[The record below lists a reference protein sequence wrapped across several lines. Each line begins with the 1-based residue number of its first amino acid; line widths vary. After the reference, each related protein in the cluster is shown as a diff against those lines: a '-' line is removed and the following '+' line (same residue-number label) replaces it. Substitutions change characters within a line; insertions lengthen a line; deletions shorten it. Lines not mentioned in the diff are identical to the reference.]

1 MLARSREEGRMQECL
16 RAAELFGGLDAAK
29 LGRLGAIGR
38 KRTLESGDYLF
49 LLGDSA
55 QYVSLVVRGL
65 VDLCLP
71 ITIGGVLKDITV
83 EAVGP
88 GKTIGWSALVQPFR
102 FTLSARAAAPTEILA
117 FGRLDLE
124 QVFATDPA
132 IERVIRMGISELMV
146 RRLTMFQ
153 ALWAR
158 ELQRALD
165 PGRQAE
171 SA

>member
-1 MLARSREEGRMQECL
+1 MQDSL
-16 RAAELFGGLDAAK
+16 RAAELFNGLDAAK
-29 LGRLGAIGR
+29 LARLGAIAR
-38 KRTLESGDYLF
+38 KRTLQGGDYIF

-55 QYVSLVVRGL
+55 QYISLVVHGL

-71 ITIGGVLKDITV
+71 ISIGGVVKDITV

-88 GKTIGWSALVQPFR
+88 GKTIGWSALVRPFR
-102 FTLSARAAAPTEILA
+102 FTLSARAAAPTDILA

-124 QVFATDPA
+124 QLFASDPV
-132 IERVIRMGISELMV
+132 IERVIRTGVSELMV
-146 RRLTMFQ
+146 SRLTMFQ

-165 PGRQAE
+165 PGRQAA

>member
-1 MLARSREEGRMQECL
+1 MQESL
-16 RAAELFGGLDAAK
+16 RAAELFAGLDTAK
-29 LGRLGAIGR
+29 LTRLGAIAR

-88 GKTIGWSALVQPFR
+88 GKTIGWSALIRPFR

-124 QVFATDPA
+124 QLFAADPA
-132 IERVIRMGISELMV
+132 IERVIRTGISELMAS
-146 RRLTMFQ
+146 RLTMFQ

-165 PGRQAE
+165 PGRQAA
-171 SA
+171 SV

>member
-1 MLARSREEGRMQECL
+1 MQESL
-16 RAAELFGGLDAAK
+16 RAAELFDGLDAAK
-29 LGRLGAIGR
+29 LARLGAIAR
-38 KRTLESGDYLF
+38 KRTLQSGDYIF
-49 LLGDSA
+49 LLGDTA
-55 QYVSLVVRGL
+55 QYISLVVHGL

-71 ITIGGVLKDITV
+71 ISIGGVVKDITV

-88 GKTIGWSALVQPFR
+88 GKTIGWSALVRPFR
-102 FTLSARAAAPTEILA
+102 FTLSARAAAPTDILA

-124 QVFATDPA
+124 QLFASDPV
-132 IERVIRMGISELMV
+132 IERVIRTGVSELMV
-146 RRLTMFQ
+146 SRLTMFQ

-165 PGRQAE
+165 PGRQAT

>member
-1 MLARSREEGRMQECL
+1 MREPL
-16 RAAELFGGLDAAK
+16 RAAELFDGLDTAK
-29 LGRLGAIGR
+29 LARLNAIAR

-65 VDLCLP
+65 VELCLP
-71 ITIGGVLKDITV
+71 ITIGGALKDITV

-88 GKTIGWSALVQPFR
+88 GKTVGWSALVRPFR

-124 QVFATDPA
+124 QLFAADPA
-132 IERVIRMGISELMV
+132 IERVVRMGISELMV
-146 RRLTMFQ
+146 GRLTMFQ

-165 PGRQAE
+165 PGRQAA

>member
-1 MLARSREEGRMQECL
+1 MLESL
-16 RAAELFGGLDAAK
+16 RAAELFSGLDATK
-29 LGRLGAIGR
+29 LGRLGAIAR

-55 QYVSLVVRGL
+55 QYVSIVVRGL

-71 ITIGGVLKDITV
+71 LSIGGIVKDITV

-88 GKTIGWSALVQPFR
+88 GKTIGWSALVRPFR
-102 FTLSARAAAPTEILA
+102 FTLSARAAAPTEVLA
-117 FGRLDLE
+117 LARLDLE
-124 QVFATDPA
+124 DLFATDPV
-132 IERVIRMGISELMV
+132 IERVVRAGISELMAA
-146 RRLTMFQ
+146 RLTMFQ

-165 PGRQAE
+165 PGRPAAGAE
-171 SA
+171 A

>member
-1 MLARSREEGRMQECL
+1 MLESL
-16 RAAELFGGLDAAK
+16 RAAELFDGLDAAK
-29 LGRLGAIGR
+29 LMRLDAIAR
-38 KRTLESGDYLF
+38 KRSLGSGDYLF

-55 QYVSLVVRGL
+55 QYISLVVRGL

-71 ITIGGVLKDITV
+71 INVGGVVKDITV

-88 GKTIGWSALVQPFR
+88 GKTVGWSALVRPFR
-102 FTLSARAAAPTEILA
+102 FTLSARAAAPAEILA

-124 QVFATDPA
+124 KLFAADPV
-132 IERVIRMGISELMV
+132 IERVVRTGISELMV
-146 RRLTMFQ
+146 SRLTMFQ

-158 ELQRALD
+158 ELQRTLD
-165 PGRQAE
+165 PGSQAE

>member
-1 MLARSREEGRMQECL
+1 ME
-16 RAAELFGGLDAAK
+16 
-29 LGRLGAIGR
+29 
-38 KRTLESGDYLF
+38 
-49 LLGDSA
+49 
-55 QYVSLVVRGL
+55 
-65 VDLCLP
+65 LCLP
-71 ITIGGVLKDITV
+71 ISIGGVVKDITV

-88 GKTIGWSALVQPFR
+88 GKTVGWSALVRPFR

-124 QVFATDPA
+124 QLFATDPA
-132 IERVIRMGISELMV
+132 IERVVRTGISELMV
-146 RRLTMFQ
+146 SRLTMFQ

-165 PGRQAE
+165 PGRQAA

>member
-1 MLARSREEGRMQECL
+1 MQESL
-16 RAAELFGGLDAAK
+16 RAAELFDGLDTAK
-29 LGRLGAIGR
+29 LARLNAIAR
-38 KRTLESGDYLF
+38 KRTLGSGDYLF

-55 QYVSLVVRGL
+55 QYVSLVVHGL

-83 EAVGP
+83 ESVGP
-88 GKTIGWSALVQPFR
+88 GKIVGWSALVRPFR
-102 FTLSARAAAPTEILA
+102 FTLSARAAAPSEILA

-124 QVFATDPA
+124 QLFAAEPA
-132 IERVIRMGISELMV
+132 IERVVRTGISELMV

-165 PGRQAE
+165 PGRQAA

>member
-1 MLARSREEGRMQECL
+1 MQESL
-16 RAAELFGGLDAAK
+16 RAAELFDGLDTAK
-29 LGRLGAIGR
+29 LTRLDAIAR
-38 KRTLESGDYLF
+38 KRSLECGDYLF

-71 ITIGGVLKDITV
+71 IQIGGVVKDITV

-88 GKTIGWSALVQPFR
+88 GKVIGWSALVRPYR
-102 FTLSARAAAPTEILA
+102 FTLSARAAAPTEVLA

-124 QVFATDPA
+124 QLFAADPG
-132 IERVIRMGISELMV
+132 IERVVRTGISELMAV
-146 RRLTMFQ
+146 RLTMFQ

-165 PGRQAE
+165 PGRQAA

>member
-1 MLARSREEGRMQECL
+1 MQESL
-16 RAAELFGGLDAAK
+16 RAAELFGSLDAAK
-29 LGRLGAIGR
+29 LARLGAIAR
-38 KRTLESGDYLF
+38 KTTLASGDYLF

-71 ITIGGVLKDITV
+71 ITVGGVLKDITV

-88 GKTIGWSALVQPFR
+88 GKTIGWSALVRPFR

-124 QVFATDPA
+124 QLFAAEPV
-132 IERVIRMGISELMV
+132 IERVVRTGISELMV
-146 RRLTMFQ
+146 GRLTMFQ

-165 PGRQAE
+165 PGRQAA